1 MSLPLAASQVADSP
15 AHNHGSRRRVGIL
28 LVNLGTPE
36 APTGAALRP
45 YLKEFLSDPRVVE
58 IPKLAWWPILNL
70 IILNTRP
77 RKSAAKYA
85 SIWMPEGSPLRVYTD
100 RQKAMLEDR
109 LREAGMDP
117 IVRVAMRYGQPTI
130 AHTIQAM
137 AADGVD
143 KLCVIPLYAQYSAAT
158 TATIFDRVFDTLAR
172 MRNPPALRLRRNF
185 HDHPAYIDAVANS
198 ISAHWAQH
206 GQGQKLLFSFHG
218 VPKRSL
224 LKGDPY
230 HCECQKTGRLV
241 AERLGLSASQWE
253 VSFQSRFGP
262 AEWLQPYTAK
272 RLEELPH
279 EGVKSLDVVC
289 PGFISD
295 CLETLEEIQMEGK
308 EEFLMAG
315 GERYTVVPCLNDS
328 PAAGDLLAKLVAE
341 ETSGW
346 PMALEAPEQ
355 AADRARGGERARA
368 MGAS

>member
-1 MSLPLAASQVADSP
+1 MSLPYSARQVADSP
-15 AHNHGSRRRVGIL
+15 PFTHGSRRRVGIL

-36 APTGAALRP
+36 APTGSALRP

-58 IPKLAWWPILNL
+58 IPKLVWWPILNL

-77 RKSAAKYA
+77 KKSAEKYA
-85 SIWMPEGSPLRVYTD
+85 SIWMPEGSPLRVYTE
-100 RQKAMLEDR
+100 RQKAMLQER
-109 LREAGMDP
+109 LTALGMDP
-117 IVRVAMRYGQPTI
+117 VVRVAMRYGQPTI
-130 AHTIQAM
+130 AGTIEEM
-137 AADGVD
+137 AAEGVD
-143 KLCVIPLYAQYSAAT
+143 RLCVIPLYAQYSAAT

-185 HDHPAYIDAVANS
+185 HDHPAYIAAVADS

-206 GQGQKLLFSFHG
+206 GRGQKLLFSFHG

-224 LKGDPY
+224 MKGDPY
-230 HCECQKTGRLV
+230 HCESQKTGRLV
-241 AERLGLSASQWE
+241 AERLGLSASEWE

-262 AEWLQPYTAK
+262 AEWLQPYTAQ
-272 RLEELPH
+272 RLEELPG

-308 EEFLMAG
+308 EEFLAAG

-328 PAAGDLLAKLVAE
+328 PAAGDLLTQLVLE
-341 ETSGW
+341 ETGGW
-346 PMALEAPEQ
+346 PMAAETAEQ
-355 AADRARGGERARA
+355 QADRARGAERARG
-368 MGAS
+368 MGAR